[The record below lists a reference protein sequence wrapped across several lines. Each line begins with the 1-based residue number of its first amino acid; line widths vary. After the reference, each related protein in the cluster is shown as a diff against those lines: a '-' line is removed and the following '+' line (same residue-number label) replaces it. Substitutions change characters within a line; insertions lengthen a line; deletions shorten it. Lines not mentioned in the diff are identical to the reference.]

1 MCGIAGF
8 ILDRRERG
16 QGELEG
22 IREDFATLLAATE
35 IRGRDAA
42 GAFVLKPD
50 GARYLKQPGPAS
62 KLIAQPGFWRLLD
75 GVDNDTVGV
84 VGHTRWATHGD
95 PADNSNNHPLVAGPI
110 IGVHNGVI
118 HNYSQLRGEVGATT
132 EVDSEVIF
140 RLLRRHSNG
149 GVRPRGIRK
158 ALARLR
164 GDYAIAFARLG
175 QPAIWLCRNHCPLVI
190 TSDYER
196 GVLWFG
202 SQADLLRSVLG
213 QDMETRML
221 KPYCGYKATRE
232 NCVKGLAGFELGM
245 PRSQEMPAKGI
256 DFLAKLSDGCV

>member
-8 ILDRRERG
+8 VLDRRERS
-16 QGELEG
+16 QAELEG
-22 IREDFATLLAATE
+22 IREDFGTLLAATE

-42 GAFVLKPD
+42 GAFVLNSD

-62 KLIAQPGFWRLLD
+62 KLIAQPCFWQLLD
-75 GVDNDTVGV
+75 AVDNNTIGV

-95 PADNSNNHPLVAGPI
+95 PADNGNNHPLVAGPI

-118 HNYSQLRGEVGATT
+118 HNYRQLRGEVGAAA

-140 RLLRRHSNG
+140 RVLRRHSNG
-149 GVRPRGIRK
+149 RVRPRGIRK

-164 GDYAIAFARLG
+164 GDYAIAFAHLG
-175 QPAIWLCRNHCPLVI
+175 HPTIWLCRNHRPLVI
-190 TSDYER
+190 ARDYER
-196 GVLWFG
+196 GVLCFG

-221 KPYCGYKATRE
+221 KPYCGYKATRD
-232 NCVKGLAGFELGM
+232 NCMKGLAGFDLGGL
-245 PRSQEMPAKGI
+245 QEVSSKAI
-256 DFLAKLSDGCV
+256 DFLEKPSDECL

>member
-8 ILDRRERG
+8 VLDRRNRSE
-16 QGELEG
+16 QELEG

-42 GAFVLKPD
+42 GAFVLD
-50 GARYLKQPGPAS
+50 AGGVQYFKQPGPAS
-62 KLIAQPGFWRLLD
+62 KLIAQPSFWRLLD
-75 GVDNDTVGV
+75 AVGNDTVGV

-95 PADNSNNHPLVAGPI
+95 PADNRNNHPLVAGPI

-118 HNYSQLRGEVGATT
+118 HNYRQLKGEVGATA

-140 RLLRRHSNG
+140 RLLRRHSNCR
-149 GVRPRGIRK
+149 VRPRGVRK

-164 GDYAIAFARLG
+164 GDYAIAFAYLG
-175 QPAIWLCRNHCPLVI
+175 QPAIWLCRNHRPLVI
-190 TSDYER
+190 ARDYGR

-221 KPYCGYKATRE
+221 KPYCGYKATRD
-232 NCVKGLAGFELGM
+232 NCMKGLVGFELARERW
-245 PRSQEMPAKGI
+245 PESQAGLRLFSYEEEM
-256 DFLAKLSDGCV
+256 